1 MGGETYAERILN
13 TRETPS
19 WISALICIYYCVMD
33 PILSALI
40 PIVSTYL
47 KSSVA
52 RDHLMSLGGTAYKIL
67 AERSKEARVQ
77 SAAEEGFRSRIQNIK
92 SAEKVYDALI
102 VEQKDLHKLS
112 EYLVREIRRVAEEAV
127 TVNDLTLIDDVF
139 AFYLSGIKKLLS
151 STPQKPLTYAQLAEI
166 RTELGLIRLKV
177 AWKHSKQAAQT
188 SQQAAESQAAYVRL
202 QKKAGD
208 EKKLQQRMFGVLGLY
223 VLLLIAIIFL
233 ATTFPPTSGLIPI
246 IGIPISV
253 LLWSSLGSMAN
264 MLYRFYKHHDVE
276 DVGQELRWYSA
287 RPLVGMIMGIVIYL
301 VLQAGVIFL
310 SFATSQSSSGQIKDE
325 ILWLFSFIGGFS
337 DRFFE
342 VVIDRVKLVAV
353 REEDEKRTL
362 QELLEELKDGVQ
374 QTTGK
379 EVPNTTEEVKTKEI
393 KTRANGHVGQEVTIE
408 APAIPSP

>member
-1 MGGETYAERILN
+1 MLN
-13 TRETPS
+13 PREIPS
-19 WISALICIYYCVMD
+19 WIFALISIYWYLMD
-33 PILSALI
+33 PILSALL
-40 PIVSTYL
+40 PIVVSYV
-47 KSSVA
+47 KNSVG
-52 RDHLMSLGGTAYKIL
+52 RDQLLSLGGTAYKML

-127 TVNDLTLIDDVF
+127 TVHDLTLIDAVF

-177 AWKHSKQAAQT
+177 AWEHSKQAAQT
-188 SQQAAESQAAYVRL
+188 KQQAAESQAAYARL
-202 QKKAGD
+202 QTKASD
-208 EKKLQQRMFGVLGLY
+208 EKKLQQRMFVVLALY

-233 ATTFPPTSGLIPI
+233 ATTFHPESGLIPV

-253 LLWSSLGSMAN
+253 LLWSSLGSIAN

-276 DVGQELRWYSA
+276 DVEQEMRWYSA

-310 SFATSQSSSGQIKDE
+310 SFATSQSSGGQIKDE

-342 VVIDRVKLVAV
+342 VVLDRVKLVAA

-362 QELLEELKDGVQ
+362 QALLEELKDDIH

-379 EVPNTTEEVKTKEI
+379 EAPEMTEEAKAGEVKP
-393 KTRANGHVGQEVTIE
+393 RANGHVRQELAIV
-408 APAIPSP
+408 APDTPSS